1 MGSST
6 GQISDVPFDARPQA
20 FVDYQ
25 LLFQKLPGQIL
36 VLKPDE
42 AFTLLAMTEAFERS
56 THKAAH
62 DVLGRGLFESYP
74 EDPNDKN
81 AHGAKSL
88 RDSLDRVIRF
98 KKADVIPLQR
108 YSVEY
113 EKDKYQVTFWTVEN
127 APVLDDAGEITYILH
142 TVQDITEWV
151 KFKNLERLLNTADL
165 ARSETKNDIEL
176 FFKAQQLQRDNDD
189 LRLSR
194 QDVLE
199 NERENFRNLFRQTP
213 EMVCIL
219 HGSEHVF
226 EFVNHAHI
234 VALGFDATGMNVRQA
249 QPESVEVHG
258 ILDNVY
264 QTGETAELR
273 EIPVTLGKSLRY
285 FNLTYSARRSGDG
298 AINGVMILG
307 SEVTQQIAAREAI
320 QTAKDISDAANA
332 SKSNFVANMSHEIR
346 TPIGIIIGF
355 CEILLEDNM
364 PEHER
369 REYLHRVIRNAKSLT
384 RIIDDILDLAKVE
397 AGKLELEASQFSLIE
412 LVKEVVDSLSERAR
426 DKGLYLDLVQE
437 TAIPELLQSDAL
449 RLRQILFNIIGN
461 AVKFTSNGGVTV
473 KLSSTEESNG
483 PVFIVKV
490 TDTGVGLNR
499 GQIERLFKPFVQAD
513 GSTSRTFGGTGLGL
527 VISLRLAQALGG
539 DIEVVEYGEGLGC
552 TFVIRF
558 RDGIV
563 PRGRKIIHAEGEKRP
578 SAQENRLDGLSIL
591 LAEDSI
597 DNQVLVKRILT
608 RSGASVSIVENGVD
622 AVEYA
627 MMNDSSFDLV
637 LMDVQMPK
645 MDGYEATRSLRKAG
659 YAKPII
665 ALTAHAM
672 TDEREKTL
680 QAGCNAHLTKPIN
693 SQDLIATIRAHF
705 SHDV

>member
-1 MGSST
+1 
-6 GQISDVPFDARPQA
+6 
-20 FVDYQ
+20 
-25 LLFQKLPGQIL
+25 
-36 VLKPDE
+36 
-42 AFTLLAMTEAFERS
+42 MTEAFERS

-176 FFKAQQLQRDNDD
+176 FFNAQQLQRDNDD

-298 AINGVMILG
+298 AIICG
-307 SEVTQQIAAREAI
+307 Q
-320 QTAKDISDAANA
+320 
-332 SKSNFVANMSHEIR
+332 
-346 TPIGIIIGF
+346 
-355 CEILLEDNM
+355 
-364 PEHER
+364 
-369 REYLHRVIRNAKSLT
+369 Y
-384 RIIDDILDLAKVE
+384 
-397 AGKLELEASQFSLIE
+397 
-412 LVKEVVDSLSERAR
+412 
-426 DKGLYLDLVQE
+426 
-437 TAIPELLQSDAL
+437 
-449 RLRQILFNIIGN
+449 
-461 AVKFTSNGGVTV
+461 
-473 KLSSTEESNG
+473 ES
-483 PVFIVKV
+483 
-490 TDTGVGLNR
+490 
-499 GQIERLFKPFVQAD
+499 
-513 GSTSRTFGGTGLGL
+513 
-527 VISLRLAQALGG
+527 
-539 DIEVVEYGEGLGC
+539 
-552 TFVIRF
+552 
-558 RDGIV
+558 
-563 PRGRKIIHAEGEKRP
+563 
-578 SAQENRLDGLSIL
+578 
-591 LAEDSI
+591 
-597 DNQVLVKRILT
+597 
-608 RSGASVSIVENGVD
+608 
-622 AVEYA
+622 
-627 MMNDSSFDLV
+627 
-637 LMDVQMPK
+637 
-645 MDGYEATRSLRKAG
+645 
-659 YAKPII
+659 
-665 ALTAHAM
+665 
-672 TDEREKTL
+672 
-680 QAGCNAHLTKPIN
+680 
-693 SQDLIATIRAHF
+693 
-705 SHDV
+705 